1 MLNAH
6 NILQKKLSLFQ
17 PGHLPV
23 DLRVLQHFLLLLEEH
38 FREKK
43 EADFYADLLGV
54 SIWRLG
60 YLLKSHCKVSF
71 YQLLQQRLLQEAELL
86 LQESTLTVREIT
98 FELGLGN
105 PSYFCRYFKKVTG
118 LSPLEYRKR
127 STMAYG

>member
-23 DLRVLQHFLLLLEEH
+23 DLRVLQHFLLLLEAH

-43 EADFYADLLGV
+43 EADFYADLLGI

-60 YLLKSHCKVSF
+60 YLLKSHCKISF

-86 LQESTLTVREIT
+86 LQETTLTVREIT
-98 FELGLGN
+98 FELGLEN

-127 STMAYG
+127 HAMALG